1 MSDRL
6 ARYQRLLAGLERKG
20 RRRTLLPEAG
30 RDFTSNDFLGLA
42 SSPRLIAA
50 VEEALSRGVP
60 VGAGGS
66 RLLRGN
72 HPEHEAL
79 EAEAAAFFGT
89 GRALY
94 FGNGFTANLALFSAL
109 PQRED
114 RIFHDELVHASALD
128 GIAQSKAT
136 AEAFAHNDMQAME
149 DALRAWRDNG
159 GKGHAWIAVESLYS
173 MDGDFAPLADLVAIA
188 DKHDAFVVI
197 DEAHATGVHGAGGR
211 GVASGFEGRENIVT
225 LHTCGKGLGASGALV
240 GGDTVLMDFL
250 VNRARPF
257 IYSTAPSPLQA
268 ACVRESLRI
277 VADEP
282 ERRAALQ
289 ALVSLT
295 GDLLR
300 QRLGMEPGPS
310 QIIPVP
316 IGDNARS
323 VRVATALRSAGFD
336 IRAIRPPT
344 VPEGTAR
351 LRLSITNNVSREDIS
366 AMIGCL
372 ADVLAKEIPECVQ

>member
-1 MSDRL
+1 MGDRL
-6 ARYQRLLAGLERKG
+6 ARYERLLVGLERKG
-20 RRRTLLPEAG
+20 RRRTLLAEAG

-50 VEEALSRGVP
+50 VEDALARGVP

-72 HPEHEAL
+72 HAEHEAL
-79 EAEAAAFFGT
+79 EAEAAAFFRT

-114 RIFHDELVHASALD
+114 RIFHDALVHASALD
-128 GIAQSKAT
+128 GIAQSKAS
-136 AEAFAHNDMQAME
+136 AVAFAHNDL
-149 DALRAWRDNG
+149 DALDDAIRAWRTEG
-159 GKGHAWIAVESLYS
+159 GKGTAWIAVESLYS
-173 MDGDFAPLADLVAIA
+173 MDGDFADVAGFVAIA
-188 DKHDAFVVI
+188 DRHDAFLVV
-197 DEAHATGVHGAGGR
+197 DEAHATGVHGEGGR
-211 GVASGFEGRENIVT
+211 GVAAAYEGRENIVT
-225 LHTCGKGLGASGALV
+225 LHTCGKGLGSSGALI
-240 GGDTVLMDFL
+240 GADRVLCDFL
-250 VNRARPF
+250 VNRGRPF
-257 IYSTAPSPLQA
+257 IYSTAPSPLMA
-268 ACVRESLRI
+268 ATVREALRI
-277 VADEP
+277 LKDEP
-282 ERRAALQ
+282 ARREALQ
-289 ALVSLT
+289 ARVSLA

-300 QRLGMEPGPS
+300 QRLGIGPGQS
-310 QIIPVP
+310 QIIPVS

-323 VRVATALRSAGFD
+323 VRIAAALRQAGFD

-366 AMIGCL
+366 AMVDCL
-372 ADVLAKEIPECVQ
+372 AHIMAQEMPEYRE

>member
-6 ARYQRLLAGLERKG
+6 ARYARTLAGLERKG
-20 RRRTLLPEAG
+20 RRRALLPEG
-30 RDFTSNDFLGLA
+30 GKDFTSNDFLGLA
-42 SSPRLIAA
+42 SSPRLKKA
-50 VEEALSRGVP
+50 VEEAIARGVP
-60 VGAGGS
+60 VGSGGS

-89 GRALY
+89 EASLY
-94 FGNGFTANLALFSAL
+94 FGNGFTANLALFSTL

-114 RIFHDELVHASALD
+114 CIFHDALVHASALD
-128 GIAQSKAT
+128 GIAQSKAE
-136 AEAFAHNDMQAME
+136 AKAFAHNDMDALE
-149 DALRAWRDNG
+149 DALTDWRAAG
-159 GKGHAWIAVESLYS
+159 GRGTPWIAVESLYS
-173 MDGDFAPLADLVAIA
+173 MDGDLAPVDDLIDLADRF
-188 DKHDAFVVI
+188 DAFLVV

-211 GVASGFEGRENIVT
+211 GVAAHLEGRDNLVS
-225 LHTCGKGLGASGALV
+225 LHTCGKGLGASGALL
-240 GGDTVLMDFL
+240 GLPKVLADFL

-257 IYSTAPSPLQA
+257 IYSTAPSPLMA
-268 ACVRESLRI
+268 ATVREALRI
-277 VADEP
+277 VSDEP
-282 ERRAALQ
+282 ERREALH

-295 GDLLR
+295 GDLLK
-300 QRLGMEPGPS
+300 QRLGIEPGPS

-323 VRVATALRSAGFD
+323 VRIAERLRAGGYD

-351 LRLSITNNVSREDIS
+351 LRLSVTLNVTKEDVS
-366 AMIGCL
+366 GMVEALGAAL
-372 ADVLAKEIPECVQ
+372 DAETGA

>member
-6 ARYQRLLAGLERKG
+6 ARYERLLAGLERKG
-20 RRRTLLPEAG
+20 RRRGLLAEAG

-42 SSPRLIAA
+42 SAPRLVAA

-79 EAEAAAFFGT
+79 EAEAAAFFGS
-89 GRALY
+89 GRMLY
-94 FGNGFTANLALFSAL
+94 FGNGFTANLALFSTL

-128 GIAQSKAT
+128 GIGQSKAS
-136 AEAFAHNDMQAME
+136 AEAFPHSDATALE
-149 DALRAWRDNG
+149 DAIRAWRAG
-159 GKGHAWIAVESLYS
+159 GGRGCAWIAVESLYS
-173 MDGDFAPLADLVAIA
+173 MDGDFAPIADLMDIA
-188 DKHDAFVVI
+188 DRHDAYLVI
-197 DEAHATGVHGAGGR
+197 DEAHATGVHGEGGR
-211 GVASGFEGRENIVT
+211 GLAAAWEGCENIVT
-225 LHTCGKGLGASGALV
+225 LHTCGKALGSSGALI
-240 GGDTVLMDFL
+240 GADPVLCDFM

-257 IYSTAPSPLQA
+257 IYSTAPSPLVA
-268 ACVRESLRI
+268 ATVREALRI

-282 ERRAALQ
+282 DRRETLRDR
-289 ALVSLT
+289 VSLA
-295 GDLLR
+295 GGLLR
-300 QRLGMEPGPS
+300 QRLGIEPGPS

-323 VRVATALRSAGFD
+323 VRMAGALREAGFD
-336 IRAIRPPT
+336 VRAIRPPT

-351 LRLSITNNVSREDIS
+351 LRLSITTNVSREDIS
-366 AMIGCL
+366 AMIGTL
-372 ADVLAKEIPECVQ
+372 ADVMAVEMPEYAS

>member
-6 ARYQRLLAGLERKG
+6 ARYSRTLAGLERKG
-20 RRRTLLPEAG
+20 RRRSLIAEAG

-42 SSPRLIAA
+42 SSPRLRAA
-50 VEEALSRGVP
+50 VEEALERGVP
-60 VGAGGS
+60 VGSGGS

-79 EAEAAAFFGT
+79 EAEAAAFFGV
-89 GRALY
+89 GGCLY

-128 GIAQSKAT
+128 GIGQSKASAT
-136 AEAFAHNDMQAME
+136 AFPHNDLSALE
-149 DALRAWRDNG
+149 DAISSWRRDG
-159 GKGHAWIAVESLYS
+159 GRGHAWIAVESLYS
-173 MDGDFAPLADLVAIA
+173 MDGDFAPLSEMAAIA
-188 DKHDAFVVI
+188 DRHDAFLVI

-211 GVASGFEGRENIVT
+211 GVGHALEGRENVIS
-225 LHTCGKGLGASGALV
+225 LHTCGKGLGASGALL
-240 GGDTVLMDFL
+240 GADRVLIDYL

-257 IYSTAPSPLQA
+257 IYSTAPSPLMA
-268 ACVRESLRI
+268 AAVREALRI
-277 VADEP
+277 VSGEP
-282 ERRAALQ
+282 ERRETLQ
-289 ALVSLT
+289 GLVSRA

-300 QRLGMEPGPS
+300 QRLGTDPGPS

-316 IGDNARS
+316 IGDNARA
-323 VRVATALRSAGFD
+323 VRIAARMREAGFD

-351 LRLSITNNVSREDIS
+351 LRLSLTLNITMDDIS
-366 AMIGCL
+366 AMVDCL
-372 ADVLAKEIPECVQ
+372 ADVMQSEMPGV